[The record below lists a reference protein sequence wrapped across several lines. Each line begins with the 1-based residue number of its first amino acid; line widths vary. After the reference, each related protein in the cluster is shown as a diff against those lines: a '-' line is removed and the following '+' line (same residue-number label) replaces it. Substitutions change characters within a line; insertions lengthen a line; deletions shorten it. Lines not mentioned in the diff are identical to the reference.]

1 MSSLHRLQ
9 RGPRSHTLCGSLRTH
24 EKAQTLESRPTPTEG
39 LRPAGRSALL
49 THRQAKEAHTNK
61 TNRRRFLRVGV
72 AAGAATAAAV
82 PAVAKQKPAK
92 KVLVSNAKEGR
103 TPLFNSVVAYGNLV
117 FIAGVGYHQAGDIK
131 VHTKGVL
138 DQIQQELEKVGSAME
153 KVLKC
158 NVYLADLK
166 DYAGMNEVFQGRFG
180 PEPPVRTTI
189 AAAGVPGNSLVEID
203 VIAYL

>member
-1 MSSLHRLQ
+1 M
-9 RGPRSHTLCGSLRTH
+9 
-24 EKAQTLESRPTPTEG
+24 
-39 LRPAGRSALL
+39 
-49 THRQAKEAHTNK
+49 NN

-72 AAGAATAAAV
+72 AAGAAGAVAV
-82 PAVAKQKPAK
+82 PATAQEKPVK
-92 KVLVSNAKEGR
+92 KVLSSNAAGGR

-117 FIAGVGYHQAGDIK
+117 FIAGVGYHEAGDIK

-138 DQIQQELEKVGSAME
+138 DQIQQELEKVGSSME